1 MKAFQKKTIVLPFLP
16 AAVPGATA
24 DDANAPQSLPIEK
37 SVIKQSAIALIA
49 AEMAS
54 VVAGSYLTL
63 KAVITAYVAAE
74 ARCIQDQ
81 SRYLSNTFFFMGCKP
96 LSVQCTPNT

>member
-1 MKAFQKKTIVLPFLP
+1 
-16 AAVPGATA
+16 
-24 DDANAPQSLPIEK
+24 
-37 SVIKQSAIALIA
+37 VIKQYAIALIA

-54 VVAGSYLTL
+54 VVAGSYLTV

-81 SRYLSNTFFFMGCKP
+81 SRYLSNTQFFWVANPF
-96 LSVQCTPNT
+96 QCNAHPT